1 MYDKE
6 LRKANL
12 EKDITEIDELLNAT
26 FFDRLKAENIIVKH
40 NTTDEII
47 GAYNSPLNPNSFPLE
62 MLNDEA
68 IKKNLLAI
76 RDYLKIKLAKEQSN
90 G

>member
-12 EKDITEIDELLNAT
+12 EKDINEIDELLNAT

-40 NTTDEII
+40 NTTDETVAAI
-47 GAYNSPLNPNSFPLE
+47 NSPLSPHCPVGSWKSGMMNF
-62 MLNDEA
+62 
-68 IKKNLLAI
+68 IK
-76 RDYLKIKLAKEQSN
+76 
-90 G
+90 

>member
-47 GAYNSPLNPNSFPLE
+47 GAYNSPLLPGFTPFNQASDDMVRN
-62 MLNDEA
+62 
-68 IKKNLLAI
+68 NLVVI
-76 RDYLKIKLAKEQSN
+76 RQILSAKLAKEQLN

>member
-12 EKDITEIDELLNAT
+12 EKDINEIDELLNAT

-40 NTTDEII
+40 NTTDETVAAI
-47 GAYNSPLNPNSFPLE
+47 NSPLSPHCTTFDCATDDMVRNNLVV
-62 MLNDEA
+62 
-68 IKKNLLAI
+68 IRQVLLA
-76 RDYLKIKLAKEQSN
+76 KLAKKQLN